1 MTAVT
6 VAVDG
11 SAGSGKSSVSRGV
24 ARALG
29 MRYLDTGAMYRAATL
44 WMLRA
49 GVDVSDPAAVA
60 DRAGE
65 PLIEST
71 TDPVAPAIA
80 LDGVDVSAE
89 IRTPEVT
96 GAVSAVSAVPAVR
109 TRMVQMQRDAVAA
122 AVATGAGIV
131 VEGRDIGTVVLPT
144 ADLKVFLVAD
154 PIVRAQ
160 RRAAED
166 AARGHGAA
174 VEATAQDLAR
184 RDAADSQRVASPLA
198 KADDAVVVDATCDDL
213 ATVTARV
220 KALVVDAAQ

>member
-198 KADDAVVVDATCDDL
+198 KADDAVVVDATYDDL